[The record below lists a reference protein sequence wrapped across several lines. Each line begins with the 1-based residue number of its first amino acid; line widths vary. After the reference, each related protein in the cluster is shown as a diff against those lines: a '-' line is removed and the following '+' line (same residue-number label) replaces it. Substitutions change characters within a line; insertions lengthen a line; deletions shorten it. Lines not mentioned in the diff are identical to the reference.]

1 MTDLTKEE
9 KKALRKE
16 KLQKFKEKVKTALPF
31 ISGAVGALVCIGS
44 GAYVGY
50 GAGKKKGRKEYLE
63 GPEHK
68 LEKGIVA
75 YNAIYEYRMAQ
86 YEGTVKGDYAAQ
98 YVNEDTGE
106 VKYITT
112 SISDQ
117 KPEWWDDNDTELC
130 DLAEVI
136 ADDIANR

>member
-1 MTDLTKEE
+1 MADLTKEE

-16 KLQKFKEKVKTALPF
+16 KLQKFKAKVKTALPF

-44 GAYVGY
+44 GAYIGY

-75 YNAIYEYRMAQ
+75 YNAIQEFRMLQ
-86 YEGTVKGDYAAQ
+86 YDASLKGDYTAQ
-98 YVNEDTGE
+98 YINEETGD
-106 VKYITT
+106 VKYMITK
-112 SISDQ
+112 ISDE
-117 KPEWWDDNDTELC
+117 KPEYWDNDDMEKC